1 LKIWG
6 RAKIVHELDNPKLIA
21 ALEDPAYRARIERA
35 VVIQVEAVEWNCP
48 QHITPRFTKKE
59 VQGFLLKYQTE
70 LEELRAKLKQTQA
83 QAQVE
88 NPKEIGTGPLELV
101 VSGVRQ
107 LSSRVRAYE
116 LRRPSGEDLPV
127 VSAGAHLRVPVM
139 LEDGKFETRQYS
151 ISSNPARRDIY
162 EIAVQLDAGG
172 TGGSKAVH
180 RLYDVGTRLNCD
192 LPLNHFALKEG
203 EHPVVLIAGG
213 IGITPIKAMAQTL
226 SAKQR
231 SFVLHYAGKRYNDMA
246 YRDRLQREFGAA
258 MHVYA
263 SDRGEHMRVTDMLS
277 KASIDTMFYVCGPNR
292 LVEAVLEVA
301 KQLDISS
308 ERIRF
313 ERFSTQGIEEGEA
326 FRLELKKSR
335 QVIQVKKDQ
344 SILQAVRAI
353 GIAVAAEC
361 ERGNCGT
368 CTTRVLGGEAVHK
381 DGVLST
387 QERQHSMC
395 ICVSRAAGA
404 ELVLDL

>member
-1 LKIWG
+1 
-6 RAKIVHELDNPKLIA
+6 
-21 ALEDPAYRARIERA
+21 
-35 VVIQVEAVEWNCP
+35 VIQVEAVEWNCP
-48 QHITPRFTKKE
+48 QHITPRFTEKE
-59 VQGFLLKYQTE
+59 VQGFVLKYQTE

-277 KASIDTMFYVCGPNR
+277 KASIDTMFYVCGPEPSGRGGIGSGETAGYFIRTHPFRAVFYAGNR
-292 LVEAVLEVA
+292 
-301 KQLDISS
+301 
-308 ERIRF
+308 RGRG
-313 ERFSTQGIEEGEA
+313 FS
-326 FRLELKKSR
+326 
-335 QVIQVKKDQ
+335 
-344 SILQAVRAI
+344 
-353 GIAVAAEC
+353 
-361 ERGNCGT
+361 
-368 CTTRVLGGEAVHK
+368 
-381 DGVLST
+381 
-387 QERQHSMC
+387 
-395 ICVSRAAGA
+395 AGA
-404 ELVLDL
+404 EKESTSDTGKKRSKHFTSGACHRHCSGSGV